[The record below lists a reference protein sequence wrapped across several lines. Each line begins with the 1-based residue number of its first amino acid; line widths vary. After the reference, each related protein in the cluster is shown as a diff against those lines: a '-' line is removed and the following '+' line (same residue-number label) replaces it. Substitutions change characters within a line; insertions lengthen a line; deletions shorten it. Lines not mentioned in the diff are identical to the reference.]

1 MPPLFRTTPLFY
13 QPLLFY
19 GKVLNPPFLRKFQ
32 KLNSPL
38 CKKEGF
44 QLFLSMYLNKL
55 YDIWMYC
62 SNKVENKEL
71 CIVLLLIPVFFGF
84 FYGCSFFRLTYFTP
98 IFSFCTRCFLMY
110 PGGYRKETVV
120 WNGRVTLIFFWDSLL
135 LLKNV
140 PPTYRSTSVLRKWA
154 NSY

>member
-1 MPPLFRTTPLFY
+1 MEKFWT
-13 QPLLFY
+13 
-19 GKVLNPPFLRKFQ
+19 LRFWENFK
-32 KLNSPL
+32 NWIPL
-38 CKKEGF
+38 CVKRRG
-44 QLFLSMYLNKL
+44 
-55 YDIWMYC
+55 
-62 SNKVENKEL
+62 SNYSYPCISINCMIFE
-71 CIVLLLIPVFFGF
+71 CIVVIKWRIKDSVSFFCWYLFFFGF

-110 PGGYRKETVV
+110 PGGYRKETVA